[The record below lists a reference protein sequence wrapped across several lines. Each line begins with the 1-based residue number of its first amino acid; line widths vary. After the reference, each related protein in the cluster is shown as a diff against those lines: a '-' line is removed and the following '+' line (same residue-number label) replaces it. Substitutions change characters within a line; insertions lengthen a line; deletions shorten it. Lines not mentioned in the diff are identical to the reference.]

1 MSTCIYK
8 MTWVA
13 ACISLMAVVL
23 PNTRASAMAGGVAGV
38 GGVSGRIFRAGSHGG
53 AHGGVVKSHPGPG
66 RGTVRRGGRRKRTV
80 PPRHN
85 HRSGGSNTLPGYD
98 AREGAIVFR
107 DLVGKAARRVRQVRA
122 PWTVST

>member
-53 AHGGVVKSHPGPG
+53 AHGG
-66 RGTVRRGGRRKRTV
+66 
-80 PPRHN
+80 
-85 HRSGGSNTLPGYD
+85 L
-98 AREGAIVFR
+98 
-107 DLVGKAARRVRQVRA
+107 
-122 PWTVST
+122 